1 MLPKISESRKIT
13 GLVLVLVALIAL
25 LVIAVIAV
33 SYFGLGESLFT
44 QFGAFITTL
53 GGAHKAGQAMQDR
66 AQAYSPNYVS
76 QPPYSGY
83 QAPSAPTPGVPPRI
97 P

>member
-13 GLVLVLVALIAL
+13 GLVLVLLALIAL
-25 LVIAVIAV
+25 LVIAVVAV
-33 SYFGLGESLFT
+33 SFFGLGESLFT

-53 GGAHKAGQAMQDR
+53 GGAHQAGQAMQDR
-66 AQAYSPNYVS
+66 AQAYSPNYPA
-76 QPPYSGY
+76 QPLYNGY
-83 QAPSAPTPGVPPRI
+83 QAPATPTPGVPPRI